1 MKKIVY
7 FFAVLMMSLSVKLM
21 MSLSANAQVWF
32 PFIRV
37 PDKQKQMELQALN
50 IDVQIMGNIATTT
63 YDMVFFNP
71 NDKTLEGEMTFP
83 MTQNQTVVAMALDIN
98 GKMRAASAVDK
109 DEARRIFEEQ
119 VRRNIDPALIEKVAG
134 NQYKMRIYPFNPKG
148 TRRIQITTEEN
159 LMVKNNEMPL
169 SIPLTYNKKLNHFG
183 VKVNV
188 AQDILE
194 MPKRGG
200 TR

>member
-1 MKKIVY
+1 MKKIL
-7 FFAVLMMSLSVKLM
+7 FILAGLML
-21 MSLSANAQVWF
+21 SLSANAQIWF

-98 GKMRAASAVDK
+98 GKMRAASASH
-109 DEARRIFEEQ
+109 RLHRC
-119 VRRNIDPALIEKVAG
+119 G
-134 NQYKMRIYPFNPKG
+134 CGM
-148 TRRIQITTEEN
+148 
-159 LMVKNNEMPL
+159 
-169 SIPLTYNKKLNHFG
+169 S
-183 VKVNV
+183 
-188 AQDILE
+188 
-194 MPKRGG
+194 
-200 TR
+200 